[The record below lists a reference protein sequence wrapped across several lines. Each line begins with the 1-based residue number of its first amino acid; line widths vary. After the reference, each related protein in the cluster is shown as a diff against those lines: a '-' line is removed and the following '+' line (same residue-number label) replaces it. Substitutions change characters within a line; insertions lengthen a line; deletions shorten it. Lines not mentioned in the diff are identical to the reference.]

1 MNVRQHFVNDKL
13 QNLSEQQ
20 EVDNT
25 KHLVTTSGEFAFPE
39 DAYGSRIYRSNF
51 TDFDPQSISIDN
63 TELLNLLK
71 EEIAKTST
79 AYFDTESYYTD
90 QLNEHSEIYNY
101 SAVLTEMMGILSAAR
116 EEKGIPA
123 IEAMKEAAASCIYGL
138 GKLLPSGRINNAIQQ
153 KEFER
158 DFTSSTKLDKEKAYK
173 LMKEIDG
180 IWNNAICILQNNPYW
195 EVTLYVIQ
203 TLNKLYL
210 NTFKIS
216 NGMDLVIKNQK
227 GNIDTRVDTSLTDK
241 HANSLAEL
249 SLIET
254 YMLLE
259 EMSALKIKKNECG
272 KEIYDRF
279 IVAYFASKKVL
290 YSQNRSPFS
299 EDANPKTNGF
309 QVKLMEQALILMNV
323 IPEVA
328 KNEIARFVHNN
339 NKRGNYHYQVDDTAD
354 LTTLSL

>member
-1 MNVRQHFVNDKL
+1 M
-13 QNLSEQQ
+13 
-20 EVDNT
+20 
-25 KHLVTTSGEFAFPE
+25 VTASGEFTFPE
-39 DAYGSRIYRSNF
+39 DAYGSRIYRSCF

-63 TELLNLLK
+63 TELLSLIK
-71 EEIAKTST
+71 EEITKTST

-101 SAVLTEMMGILSAAR
+101 SAVLAEMMGILSATR

-123 IEAMKEAAASCIYGL
+123 VDAMKEVAESCVYGL
-138 GKLLPSGRINNAIQQ
+138 GKLLPSGRINNAIKQ

-158 DFTSSTKLDKEKAYK
+158 DFTSSTKIDKEKAHK
-173 LMKEIDG
+173 LMKKIDG

-216 NGMDLVIKNQK
+216 NGTDWVIKNQK
-227 GNIDTRVDTSLTDK
+227 GNMDTRVDTSLTDK

-254 YMLLE
+254 YRLLE

-328 KNEIARFVHNN
+328 KKEIDRFIYNN
-339 NKRGNYHYQVDDTAD
+339 NNRGSYQYQIDDTAD
-354 LTTLSL
+354 LTTLSVI